1 MITHYCR
8 EDILKSQLAV
18 QFTILNECR
27 AEFWEFLPGG
37 RQTVEILKSQL
48 ATKLT
53 IWNKY
58 RARFWEFLPG
68 GRQTVLLADRGGGGG
83 GGRREC
89 AREGALCVEG
99 LFFFRLSLWGR
110 RRGGGRGERA
120 MGWLRLVGSLKWQVS
135 FAKEPYKRDYILQ
148 KRPIILRSLL
158 VVATP

>member
-1 MITHYCR
+1 MLNFRYKF
-8 EDILKSQLAV
+8 LKSLLAT
-18 QFTILNECR
+18 QFAMSNNCR

-58 RARFWEFLPG
+58 RARFWEILPG

-99 LFFFRLSLWGR
+99 LFFFSSLSVFFSSLFVR
-110 RRGGGRGERA
+110 SKKRRMQRRGCYG
-120 MGWLRLVGSLKWQVS
+120 
-135 FAKEPYKRDYILQ
+135 
-148 KRPIILRSLL
+148 
-158 VVATP
+158 VATISRLFKITGLFCKRAL